1 MAIVA
6 EKEAFTPV
14 KSREDYEIAIRDRT
28 PLPLLA
34 DLANYD
40 PNTFDYCTTNKE
52 LPSRHQWI
60 EIFRQSVAGFKK
72 VAERDEAV
80 AAHIR
85 MQKAKEF
92 EDRYEHDLGD
102 FQAKHADCHTLQ
114 EEAVMLP
121 KV

>member
-1 MAIVA
+1 MAVVV
-6 EKEAFTPV
+6 EKEAYLQV
-14 KSREDYEIAIRDRT
+14 KNRDEYESAIRDRV

-34 DLANYD
+34 DPAKYD

-60 EIFRQSVAGFKK
+60 EIFRQSVAGFRK

-80 AAHIR
+80 DASIR

-92 EDRYEHDLGD
+92 EDRCEGDL
-102 FQAKHADCHTLQ
+102 
-114 EEAVMLP
+114 
-121 KV
+121 